1 MERTQALAIIL
12 CCGLA
17 LGCVYPPSTTATPR
31 SPTYVAASFAKT
43 WDAVIDV
50 FAERNIPLRT
60 LDRSSGFAATDE
72 LGVDGSARWADCG
85 SDAIHGDVGPRHA
98 IWNVRLKGD
107 STAALILVTA
117 RWWMFRGKG
126 TNGRRIDCVTTGVWE
141 REAEEAIRDRAE
153 HS

>member
-1 MERTQALAIIL
+1 M
-12 CCGLA
+12 
-17 LGCVYPPSTTATPR
+17 
-31 SPTYVAASFAKT
+31 AASFAKT

-72 LGVDGSARWADCG
+72 LGADGSARWADCG

-107 STAALILVTA
+107 SAAALILVTA

-126 TNGRRIDCVTTGVWE
+126 TNGTRIDCVTTGAWE
-141 REAEEAIRDRAE
+141 RDAESAIRDRAQ

>member
-1 MERTQALAIIL
+1 
-12 CCGLA
+12 
-17 LGCVYPPSTTATPR
+17 
-31 SPTYVAASFAKT
+31 VAASFAKT

-72 LGVDGSARWADCG
+72 LGADGSARLGRLRIGCNSWRR
-85 SDAIHGDVGPRHA
+85 GPRHA

-107 STAALILVTA
+107 SAAALILVTA
-117 RWWMFRGKG
+117 RWWIFRGKG
-126 TNGRRIDCVTTGVWE
+126 TNGTRIDCVTTGAWE
-141 REAEEAIRDRAE
+141 RDAESAIRDRAQ

>member
-1 MERTQALAIIL
+1 MERAQALAIIL

-31 SPTYVAASFAKT
+31 SPTYVAASFAKN
-43 WDAVIDV
+43 WDAVIDA

-72 LGVDGSARWADCG
+72 LGADGSARWADCG

-126 TNGRRIDCVTTGVWE
+126 TNVSRVDCVTTGAWE

>member
-1 MERTQALAIIL
+1 MERAQALAIIL

-72 LGVDGSARWADCG
+72 LGADGSARWADCG
-85 SDAIHGDVGPRHA
+85 SRAAISA
-98 IWNVRLKGD
+98 QLVRRRERSEEHTSELQSHSD
-107 STAALILVTA
+107 LVC
-117 RWWMFRGKG
+117 RLLLEKKH
-126 TNGRRIDCVTTGVWE
+126 
-141 REAEEAIRDRAE
+141 EELTDPMRA
-153 HS
+153 